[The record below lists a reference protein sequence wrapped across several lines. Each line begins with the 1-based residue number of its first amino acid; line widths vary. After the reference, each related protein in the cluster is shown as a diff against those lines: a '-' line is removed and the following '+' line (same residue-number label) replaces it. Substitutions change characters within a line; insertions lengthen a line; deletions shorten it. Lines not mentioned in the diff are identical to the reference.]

1 MQWSAKA
8 ITCFVN
14 RNKQFINNV
23 QILMNVM
30 KTQVAVVSSAPIQLD
45 HTYVAATLA
54 IGLLQTDSLAMV

>member
-1 MQWSAKA
+1 
-8 ITCFVN
+8 
-14 RNKQFINNV
+14 
-23 QILMNVM
+23 MNVM